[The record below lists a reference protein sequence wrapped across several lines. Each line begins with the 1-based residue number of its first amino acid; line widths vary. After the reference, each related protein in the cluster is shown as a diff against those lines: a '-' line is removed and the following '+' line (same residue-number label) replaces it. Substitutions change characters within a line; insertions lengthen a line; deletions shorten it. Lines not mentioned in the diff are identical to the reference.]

1 MKISQQ
7 NDGIIM
13 TMKTA
18 EKRYRFRGMM

>member
-18 EKRYRFRGMM
+18 EKRYRFRGM